1 MCIIIGL
8 DKTVEPAR
16 TDGSDN
22 CECTGTAIV
31 ITCIVTFVVSVATAS
46 IITFIVTY
54 LCLKRK
60 FENVKYQS
68 PDAQHKVLYE
78 EVSSHSNT
86 ITKSDLEMQENP
98 AYGTHPKVIMD
109 ANPAY
114 ESCKL

>member
-1 MCIIIGL
+1 M
-8 DKTVEPAR
+8 EPAK

-31 ITCIVTFVVSVATAS
+31 ITCIVTFIVSVAAAS
-46 IITFIVTY
+46 IVTFIATF

-60 FENVKYQS
+60 YENVKHQS
-68 PDAQHKVLYE
+68 PDAQQMVLYE
-78 EVSSHSNT
+78 EVSSSSDT
-86 ITKSDLEMQENP
+86 ITKKDLEMQANP
-98 AYGTHPKVIMD
+98 AYGTHPNVIMD